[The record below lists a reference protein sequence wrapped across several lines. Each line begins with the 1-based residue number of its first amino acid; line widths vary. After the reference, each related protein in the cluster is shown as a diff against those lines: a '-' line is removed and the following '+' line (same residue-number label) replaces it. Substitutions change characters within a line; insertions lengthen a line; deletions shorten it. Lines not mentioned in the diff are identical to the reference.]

1 MADEKKMGQDVVNF
15 IKSSYE
21 TTLENI
27 SKMQDQGEKVLKE
40 MITKG
45 KEAQADGEKVLDEF
59 VANAKK
65 GRDEF
70 KKMLDENFKRLE
82 DLFK

>member
-1 MADEKKMGQDVVNF
+1 MADEKKMGQDVVSF

-21 TTLENI
+21 TTLDNM
-27 SKMQDQGEKVLKE
+27 SKMQEQGEKVLKE
-40 MITKG
+40 MISKG
-45 KEAQADGEKVLDEF
+45 KEVQADGEKVLNEF
-59 VANAKK
+59 LSNAKK

-70 KKMLDENFKRLE
+70 KKLLDENFKRVE